1 MIWFAGIV
9 VVASGLWLIGLA
21 ASIIVI
27 PSRAARF
34 LAGFANSAR
43 AHYTE
48 QVLRLIAGA
57 AFVIFSAEMRFP
69 DLFRVF
75 GWIVVVTASVLL
87 LLPWQWHRRF
97 GEWVIPLAIR
107 HIKLYALGT
116 LVLGAFIL
124 YEALNQFC
132 RFPFLF

>member
-9 VVASGLWLIGLA
+9 VLASGLWLIGLA
-21 ASIIVI
+21 ASIAVI

-34 LAGFANSAR
+34 LTGFASSPR

-75 GWIVVVTASVLL
+75 GWIVAGTASVLL

-97 GEWVIPLAIR
+97 GEWVIPRTIR
-107 HIKLYALGT
+107 HIKLYALGA

-124 YEALNQFC
+124 YATLNQWS
-132 RFPFLF
+132 PGA